1 MYTLAATYIQKY
13 ISHHIILAHF
23 GYFDANLRTV
33 WRTRYRPKN
42 AVANM
47 FLFYVHFSYLSS
59 TENQGSEVKNFHIC
73 DDTVLYCMLMMMKE
87 NNITPLHLI
96 CILRLRTVRRMSGA
110 SPAVVR
116 GWTDWKMMRNLK
128 KWFIMS
134 ICVFCKFLI
143 IVAKRC
149 ARAETRRQ

>member
-1 MYTLAATYIQKY
+1 
-13 ISHHIILAHF
+13 
-23 GYFDANLRTV
+23 
-33 WRTRYRPKN
+33 
-42 AVANM
+42 
-47 FLFYVHFSYLSS
+47 
-59 TENQGSEVKNFHIC
+59 
-73 DDTVLYCMLMMMKE
+73 MLMMMKE
-87 NNITPLHLI
+87 NNITPFHLI

-149 ARAETRRQ
+149 ARAETRRQWEAQRDKGLKWSFVNNLFLNVDRLEEYISIYRYIYILVICVNYNFTDISLLQDGQTGKPMKNLENIDF